1 MLDSFDD
8 LGTPLHQVT
17 FCVVDLETT
26 GASAA
31 TCEITEVA
39 AARFRGGECLGTFQ
53 TLVDP
58 GAPIE
63 PAVSALTGIT
73 DAMVRT
79 APPVSTVLPSL
90 AEFVGGA
97 VLVGHNVRFDVS
109 FLDAALALDERER
122 IGLRTIDTVGLA
134 RRLLRDDTPDCR
146 LATLARVLRLD
157 HAPTHRALDDV
168 LATAD
173 LLHVLLER
181 AATFGVTLLDDLVQ
195 LPRLTAHPQ
204 AAKLCLTNR
213 LPRGPGVAVFRDG
226 QGQVLQL
233 IGAHDDLRG
242 RVRSLFAG
250 DDQRTAGALLREMHA
265 IDHVACATALAAQ
278 VAEARLVHA
287 LAPRR
292 LEAGRDPGSNRYVT
306 PGSGR
311 SRSLTVARRLPAT
324 AVRHLGPL
332 PSAAAARAVV
342 EAVATAVDDVGV
354 GVGVGTLPGPGDSDR
369 ACPVGAVDDRG
380 GDSRRRRRERL
391 VVDDVFDAPARVVHR
406 LAQRADD
413 ARAAGR
419 PAQARSLDA
428 MAVTVADAVGR
439 QRRIDALRRAERA
452 VLVLPDG
459 ATVEIDGGRLVHPWA
474 EDARAGTSGRI
485 TRATDDLVRLLTA
498 PPDAPLAPDASTPPH
513 LAGELACLADWVHD
527 NGHLLT
533 VAHVAGEL
541 ACPLPRVPLDPA
553 PADLGLRCPAC

>member
-195 LPRLTAHPQ
+195 LPRLAAHPQ
-204 AAKLCLTNR
+204 AAKLRLTNR

-242 RVRSLFAG
+242 RVRSLFSG

-292 LEAGRDPGSNRYVT
+292 VDAGRDPGSHRYVT

-311 SRSLTVARRLPAT
+311 SRTLTVARRPPAT
-324 AVRHLGPL
+324 AARHLGPL
-332 PSAAAARAVV
+332 PSAAAARAIV
-342 EAVATAVDDVGV
+342 EAVATAVDDAGV
-354 GVGVGTLPGPGDSDR
+354 DTHPGPGDSER
-369 ACPVGAVDDRG
+369 ANPVGAVDDRG
-380 GDSRRRRRERL
+380 DCRRTRPARL
-391 VVDDVFDAPARVVHR
+391 VVDDMFDAPARVVHR

-428 MAVTVADAVGR
+428 MAVAVADAVGR

-459 ATVEIDGGRLVHPWA
+459 ATVEIDGGRLVQPWA
-474 EDARAGTSGRI
+474 DDARSGGSGRT

-498 PPDAPLAPDASTPPH
+498 PPVAPLAPDAPTPPH

-527 NGHLLT
+527 NAHLLT

-541 ACPLPRVPLDPA
+541 ACPLPRVPLGPA
-553 PADLGLRCPAC
+553 PADHGLRCPAC